1 MKKFWAVAMAL
12 KERTAM
18 IYTGAMCFYLFF
30 MFVFQWESVPL
41 RMLFSMLLV
50 SIAAALMQ
58 ILAFSNLIL
67 KKLSYTWRLVV
78 FALPFG
84 AVLTAC
90 AVVFHWFPIENPG
103 AWITFGVIFVVIF
116 VLCTAGFE
124 LYFRLSGRKYDDK
137 LDWYKKNRE
146 EK

>member
-1 MKKFWAVAMAL
+1 MKTFWSVAMAL

-30 MFVFQWESVPL
+30 LFVFKWESVPL
-41 RMLFSMLLV
+41 HMLFSMLLV
-50 SIAAALMQ
+50 SLAAAFMQ
-58 ILAFSNLIL
+58 IIAFSNLII
-67 KKLSYTWRLVV
+67 KKLSYAWRLAV

-84 AVLTAC
+84 AILTAC
-90 AVVFHWFPIENPG
+90 AVTFQWFPIENPG
-103 AWITFGVIFVVIF
+103 AWVTFWIIFIVIF

-137 LDWYKKNRE
+137 LDWYKKNRDKE
-146 EK
+146 

>member
-1 MKKFWAVAMAL
+1 MKTFWSVAMAL

-30 MFVFQWESVPL
+30 LFVFQWESVPL
-41 RMLFSMLLV
+41 PMLFSMLLV
-50 SIAAALMQ
+50 SIAAAVMQ
-58 ILAFSNLIL
+58 ILAFSNLII
-67 KKLSYTWRLVV
+67 KKLSYAWRLVV

-84 AVLTAC
+84 AILTAC
-90 AVVFHWFPIENPG
+90 AVTFQWFPIGNPG
-103 AWITFGVIFVVIF
+103 AWVTFWIIFVVIF

-137 LDWYKKNRE
+137 LDWYKNHRGKE
-146 EK
+146 

>member
-30 MFVFQWESVPL
+30 LFVFQWESVPL
-41 RMLFSMLLV
+41 HMLFSMLLV

-78 FALPFG
+78 FAIPFG

-90 AVVFHWFPIENPG
+90 AVVFRWFPIENPG

-116 VLCTAGFE
+116 VLCMAGFE